1 MSAGGGSRARGR
13 SRRGE
18 LGGLGRLGAL
28 VVAGVLAGACIET
41 PRGAAGRGEG
51 TVERTVT
58 VVGEGRASQPPSRA
72 NLTLGVQV
80 VHARPEVALTEVS
93 TKVNALVEALLV
105 EDIAR
110 TDITTL
116 TYRLVPEVV
125 RDEQGRPSGKT
136 QYRMIQ
142 TFDVVVRDLQR
153 LPTIVGAAARAG
165 ITNVDDIQFGVS
177 SPETL
182 AERARIAAMNDA
194 RDKAEVLAQ
203 QVGLRLGH
211 AVSIRESGYGGGPP
225 VPMMRVMSAE
235 QGEVPG
241 GMFERVVTVEVSFE
255 LQEG

>member
-1 MSAGGGSRARGR
+1 MNARGGIR
-13 SRRGE
+13 F
-18 LGGLGRLGAL
+18 LTLL
-28 VVAGVLAGACIET
+28 VVGVLAGACIET
-41 PRGAAGRGEG
+41 PRGAAGRGDED
-51 TVERTVT
+51 VVRTVT

-80 VHARPEVALTEVS
+80 VHARPDVALTEVS
-93 TKVNALVEALLV
+93 TKVNALIDALLV
-105 EDIAR
+105 EEIAR

-116 TYRLVPEVV
+116 AYRLMPEIT
-125 RDEQGRPSGKT
+125 RDEQGRPTGKT
-136 QYRMIQ
+136 QYRMLQ

-153 LPTIVGAAARAG
+153 LPSIVGAAARAG

-203 QVGLRLGH
+203 QVGLQLGH

-225 VPMMRVMSAE
+225 VPMMRMMSAE
-235 QGEVPG
+235 AGIGEIPG
-241 GMFERVVTVEVSFE
+241 GSFERVVTVEVAFE